1 MTAAEKIAILDVG
14 QVWEDNDE
22 DRYIVARI
30 GNTPKSFCL
39 ISLISGNRW
48 ADACKLKNV
57 FDGDEENFS
66 FIKSFYVLKSQIF
79 RSKNENTK

>member
-1 MTAAEKIAILDVG
+1 MKKMTAAEKIAILDVG
-14 QVWEDNDE
+14 QVWEDNNE

-48 ADACKLKNV
+48 ADTHVNLKTFLMVMKKISPSLKV
-57 FDGDEENFS
+57 FTS
-66 FIKSFYVLKSQIF
+66 
-79 RSKNENTK
+79 